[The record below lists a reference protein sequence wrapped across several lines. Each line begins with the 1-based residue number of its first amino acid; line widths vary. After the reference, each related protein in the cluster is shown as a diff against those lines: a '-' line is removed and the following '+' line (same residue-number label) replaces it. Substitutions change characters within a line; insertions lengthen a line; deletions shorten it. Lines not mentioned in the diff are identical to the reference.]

1 MRLVKAPR
9 PKTDKNDDQMK
20 IINPLFLL
28 SLSSK
33 QYVESTCCWVVVS
46 NRSNS
51 NYSSKITVA
60 ELLKLNDNNIID
72 FAAAVFVIVAVV
84 FLGEQHFYNYYYLY
98 QSMPMLLMMFR
109 FQHNFRENDYFPLI
123 TFSSAPIYL
132 FLCLPISL
140 SLSLYLSVLF
150 LVVVDGQCPSGLD
163 DVNGWLLACCMHGIL
178 HSSFLF
184 LFFFQSSIIPN
195 SVHYI

>member
-9 PKTDKNDDQMK
+9 PKNDKNNDQMW

-72 FAAAVFVIVAVV
+72 FAAAVFVIVAVD
-84 FLGEQHFYNYYYLY
+84 FLGEQHVYNYYYLY
-98 QSMPMLLMMFR
+98 QSMPMLLIMFR
-109 FQHNFRENDYFPLI
+109 SQHNFRENDYFPLI

-140 SLSLYLSVLF
+140 SLCIYLYPSSSSWWTANVQ
-150 LVVVDGQCPSGLD
+150 VV
-163 DVNGWLLACCMHGIL
+163 WTM
-178 HSSFLF
+178 
-184 LFFFQSSIIPN
+184 
-195 SVHYI
+195 

>member
-9 PKTDKNDDQMK
+9 PKNDKNDDQMT

-72 FAAAVFVIVAVV
+72 FAAAVFVIVAVD
-84 FLGEQHFYNYYYLY
+84 FLGEQHVYNYYYLY

-140 SLSLYLSVLF
+140 SLSVFICTLPRRGGRPMSKWFGRCKWMVA
-150 LVVVDGQCPSGLD
+150 G
-163 DVNGWLLACCMHGIL
+163 ML
-178 HSSFLF
+178 HAWHSPFLF
-184 LFFFQSSIIPN
+184 PFSFFLSIIN
-195 SVHYI
+195 HS